1 MRVGVIGTG
10 YVGLVA
16 GACLAQTGNDVI
28 CGDVDAEKVT
38 ALNEGRIPIYEPG
51 LEPLVERNVEEGRLQ
66 FTTDIPLVTRESEI
80 IFIAV
85 GTPPDEDGSAD
96 LRHVLDVARIIGDSM
111 KGEKVVVTK
120 STVPVGT
127 AAKVREMI
135 ESRTKHPVHVC
146 SNPEFLKEGAAV
158 EDFMRPDR
166 VVLGVSSETARLALG
181 ALYEPFV
188 RTGNP
193 ILFMDVISAELTK
206 YVANAMLATR
216 ISFMNEVARLCELT
230 GADVSQ
236 VRRGVGSDNRI
247 GPKFLFPGPG
257 YGGSCFPKDVK
268 ALMHTSAEYGYGMK
282 VLRAVEE
289 VNEAQKRLFL
299 EKLEKHFGPELSGRT
314 VAVWGLA
321 FKPQTDDMR
330 ESPSIV
336 LIEGLLERGAA
347 VRGHDP
353 VALGTA
359 RKVFGDRISYFERD
373 YEAVK
378 DADALVVMT
387 DWLEYRNPNFQRMRE
402 LMKTPVVFDAR
413 NLYESS
419 RMRELGY
426 TYYPLGREA
435 VS

>member
-28 CGDVDAEKVT
+28 CGDVDAEKVA
-38 ALNEGRIPIYEPG
+38 ALNEGTIPIYEPG
-51 LEPLVERNVEEGRLQ
+51 LEPLVERNVEDGRLQ
-66 FTTDIPLVTRESEI
+66 FTTDIPQVTKASEI

-96 LRHVLDVARIIGDSM
+96 LRHVLDVARVIGDSM
-111 KGEKVVVTK
+111 NGEKVVVTK

-127 AAKVREMI
+127 AEKVREMI

-166 VVLGVSSETARLALG
+166 VVLGVASETARRALEK
-181 ALYEPFV
+181 LYEPFV

-230 GADVSQ
+230 GADVQQ

-268 ALMHTSAEYGYGMK
+268 ALMHTSEAYGYGMK

-299 EKLEKHFGPELSGRT
+299 EKLEKHFGSDLSGRT
-314 VAVWGLA
+314 IAVWGLA

-336 LIEGLLERGAA
+336 LIEGLLKRGAKI
-347 VRGHDP
+347 RGHDP

-359 RKVFGDRISYFERD
+359 RKVFGDRITYCERD
-373 YEAVK
+373 YDAVK

-387 DWLEYRNPNFQRMRE
+387 DWLEYRNPNFQRMQE
-402 LMKTPVVFDAR
+402 LMKAPVVFDAR